1 MIPEIARKLLSLVNV
16 KKNMDCLEVY
26 AEHRIALMHIVL
38 EQSEDIKDIYMA
50 QGAIR
55 ELKRI
60 KTLRDEVIANG
71 KK

>member
-26 AEHRIALMHIVL
+26 PEHRIASMHIVL
-38 EQSEDIKDIYMA
+38 EQAEDIKDIYMA

>member
-26 AEHRIALMHIVL
+26 AEPRIASMHIVL
-38 EQSEDIKDIYMA
+38 EQAEDIKDIYMA

>member
-16 KKNMDCLEVY
+16 KKNMDCLEIY
-26 AEHRIALMHIVL
+26 AEHRISSMHTLL
-38 EQSEDIKDIYMA
+38 EQAEDIKDIYMA